1 MTTTGIVLIEEHAER
16 VKPPRML
23 AVPFNFGKAL
33 GKSGDREFQQTVLNA
48 TFDLL
53 NRAQGPVLEQFET
66 DTGPDKPMTQRTQV
80 SNSIKLTKGLVKEEV
95 ASIKNDYLEWLK
107 ENDGRTAFGLSG
119 IEWGSIDKI
128 LGLLEGYTEGHA
140 IDVSYKPSETSLAN
154 YIRYCVDDIK
164 AYYYESKM
172 AHSKDDSDHKIHEW
186 FWSETAAGALVIRLA
201 EQMKE
206 DEDDEI
212 KGMSFGIAR

>member
-53 NRAQGPVLEQFET
+53 NRDQGPVLEQFET
-66 DTGPDKPMTQRTQV
+66 DTGPDKPITQGTQV
-80 SNSIKLTKGLVKEEV
+80 TNSIKLTKGLVKEEV

-119 IEWGSIDKI
+119 IEWGNIDKI
-128 LGLLEGYTEGHA
+128 LELLEGYIEGHA
-140 IDVSYKPSETSLAN
+140 SDVSYKPSETSLAN

-164 AYYYESKM
+164 A
-172 AHSKDDSDHKIHEW
+172 
-186 FWSETAAGALVIRLA
+186 
-201 EQMKE
+201 
-206 DEDDEI
+206 
-212 KGMSFGIAR
+212 

>member
-1 MTTTGIVLIEEHAER
+1 MATTGIVLIEEHAER

-53 NRAQGPVLEQFET
+53 NRDQGPVLEQFET
-66 DTGPDKPMTQRTQV
+66 DTGPDKPITQGTQV
-80 SNSIKLTKGLVKEEV
+80 TNSIKLTKGLLREEV
-95 ASIKNDYLEWLK
+95 ASVKNDYLEWLK

-119 IEWGSIDKI
+119 LEWENIDK
-128 LGLLEGYTEGHA
+128 LLELLEGYIEGHA
-140 IDVSYKPSETSLAN
+140 IDVSYKPTETSLAN
-154 YIRYCVDDIK
+154 FIRYCVDDIK

-172 AHSKDDSDHKIHEW
+172 ARRKDDSDHKIHEW
-186 FWSETAAGALVIRLA
+186 FWSETAAGGLVIRLA
-201 EQMKE
+201 EKMKE

>member
-53 NRAQGPVLEQFET
+53 NRDQGPVLEQFET
-66 DTGPDKPMTQRTQV
+66 DTGPDKPITQGTQV
-80 SNSIKLTKGLVKEEV
+80 TNSIKLTKGLLKEEV

-119 IEWGSIDKI
+119 IEWGNIDKI
-128 LGLLEGYTEGHA
+128 LGLLEGDIEGHA
-140 IDVSYKPSETSLAN
+140 IDVSYKHSETSLAN

-172 AHSKDDSDHKIHEW
+172 AHSKDDSDHKIHEG

>member
-53 NRAQGPVLEQFET
+53 NRDQGPVLEQFET
-66 DTGPDKPMTQRTQV
+66 DTGPDKPITQGTQV
-80 SNSIKLTKGLVKEEV
+80 TNSIKFTKGLVKEEV
-95 ASIKNDYLEWLK
+95 AAIKNDYLEWLK

-119 IEWGSIDKI
+119 IEWGNIDNI
-128 LGLLEGYTEGHA
+128 LELLEGYIEGHA
-140 IDVSYKPSETSLAN
+140 SDVSYKPSETSLAN

-164 AYYYESKM
+164 AYYYESRM
-172 AHSKDDSDHKIHEW
+172 AQRKDDGDHKIHEW

>member
-53 NRAQGPVLEQFET
+53 NRDQGPVLEQFET
-66 DTGPDKPMTQRTQV
+66 DTGPDKPITQGTQV
-80 SNSIKLTKGLVKEEV
+80 TNSIKFTKGLVKEEV

-119 IEWGSIDKI
+119 IERGNIDKI
-128 LGLLEGYTEGHA
+128 LELLEGYIEGHA
-140 IDVSYKPSETSLAN
+140 SDVSYKPSETSLAN

-164 AYYYESKM
+164 AYYYESRM
-172 AHSKDDSDHKIHEW
+172 AQRKDDGDHKIHEW

-201 EQMKE
+201 EKMKE